1 MAVVCGALPPAKFS
15 LCILCRKEAAGC
27 AVMYMSRRNK
37 KRNEEDSVS
46 DDKHM
51 SSWSFRIALI
61 GFAVLMIATMT
72 SGRASAREIQYR
84 SFSASAAI
92 GPPAQ
97 AFAARLQAVTST
109 ALGPTGEIHLIQI
122 PGIPAIPTQFADIVA
137 AVAAGQA
144 GGGFDA
150 AYISGGDL
158 NKAWGFL
165 YNSGVPLGPSFD
177 EFLGFLYGR
186 SVDGGQTGLELAQ
199 EILTARNRGI
209 VAFPIV
215 GSPEQLSGYFREPM
229 DDVRGHRGIGLAGL
243 CQQHWTLRY
252 LPPGEDVINR
262 ACDDLVAD
270 GRIPAKNLAFIE
282 AVPGGGSLLQAIL
295 SGTIQGLEFAT
306 PLDDLSQLFS
316 SSGNVGTA
324 GLRFVHTPGW
334 QQQFLI
340 TWMIVSKPVWDS
352 LDARQQALFQ
362 TVAQSHVAASYG
374 ENLRQQGAALQT
386 ILETNRGDPK
396 SEIVLARWPQRD
408 LGRLRAATIRVLDE
422 RITNAALPAIDR
434 ADYARILEALRRYVR
449 ANDTYWDHRQVDPQL
464 RFDDW
469 ESPGGCWEA
478 RCFRDH
484 DPR

>member
-1 MAVVCGALPPAKFS
+1 LV
-15 LCILCRKEAAGC
+15 
-27 AVMYMSRRNK
+27 
-37 KRNEEDSVS
+37 
-46 DDKHM
+46 
-51 SSWSFRIALI
+51 
-61 GFAVLMIATMT
+61 GFAALVIATMS

-97 AFAARLQAVTST
+97 AFAARLQAVTNT
-109 ALGPTGEIHLIQI
+109 ALGPTGEIHLIQL
-122 PGIPAIPTQFADIVA
+122 PGIPAIPAQFPDIVA

-158 NKAWGFL
+158 NKVWGFL

-177 EFLGFLYGR
+177 EFLGFLYGK
-186 SVDGGQTGLELAQ
+186 SVDGGSKTGLELAQ
-199 EILTARNRGI
+199 EILAARGQGI
-209 VAFPIV
+209 VALPIV
-215 GSPEQLSGYFREPM
+215 GSPEQLSGYFREPL

-252 LPPGEDVINR
+252 LPPGEDVLNR
-262 ACDDLVAD
+262 ACDDLVED
-270 GRIPAKNLAFIE
+270 GRIPAKNISFIE
-282 AVPGGGSLLQAIL
+282 AVPGGGSLLQAVL
-295 SGTIQGLEFAT
+295 SGTVQGLEFAT
-306 PLDDLSQLFS
+306 PLDDLSQLFG

-362 TVAQSHVAASYG
+362 AVAQAHVASSYG
-374 ENLRQQGAALQT
+374 ENLRQQGPALQA
-386 ILETNRGDPK
+386 ILDANHGNPK
-396 SEIVLARWPQRD
+396 SEIVLSRWPLGD
-408 LGRLRAATIRVLDE
+408 LGRLRAATIRVLD
-422 RITNAALPAIDR
+422 DR
-434 ADYARILEALRRYVR
+434 TTSSAFSVNDRTDYARILEALRNYVHV
-449 ANDTYWDHRQVDPQL
+449 NDIYWDHRQVDPRM

-469 ESPGGCWEA
+469 ESPAGKCWETT
-478 RCFRDH
+478 CDH
-484 DPR
+484 DRR

>member
-1 MAVVCGALPPAKFS
+1 
-15 LCILCRKEAAGC
+15 
-27 AVMYMSRRNK
+27 
-37 KRNEEDSVS
+37 VS
-46 DDKHM
+46 DDKHVTRKN
-51 SSWSFRIALI
+51 RIIL
-61 GFAVLMIATMT
+61 GTLVVLVIATMM
-72 SGRASAREIQYR
+72 SGAASAREIQFR

-97 AFAARLQAVTST
+97 AFAARLQAVTT
-109 ALGPTGEIHLIQI
+109 TVLGPTGEVHLIQI
-122 PGIPAIPTQFADIVA
+122 PGIPPIPAQFPNIVA

-158 NKAWGFL
+158 NQTWGFL

-199 EILTARNRGI
+199 EILAARGRGI
-209 VAFPIV
+209 VALPIV

-229 DDVRGHRGIGLAGL
+229 DDVRGRRGIGLMGL

-252 LPPGEDVINR
+252 LPPGEDVLNR
-262 ACDDLVAD
+262 ACDELVTD
-270 GRIPAKNLAFIE
+270 GRIPAKNLSFIA
-282 AVPGGGSLLQAIL
+282 AVPGGGSLLQAVL
-295 SGTIQGLEFAT
+295 AGTIQGLEFAT
-306 PLDDLSQLFS
+306 PLDDVSQLFTTT
-316 SSGNVGTA
+316 GNIGTA

-340 TWMIVSKPVWDS
+340 TWMIVSRPVWDS

-362 TVAQSHVAASYG
+362 SIAQAHVASSYA

-386 ILETNRGDPK
+386 ILTANRGDPR
-396 SEIVLARWPQRD
+396 SEMVLSRWSRRD
-408 LGRLRAATIRVLDE
+408 LGRLRAATISVLDD
-422 RITNAALPAIDR
+422 RTTNTALPAPDR
-434 ADYARILEALRRYVR
+434 SDYARILEALRRYVQV
-449 ANDTYWDHRQVDPQL
+449 NDTYWDHRQVDPQL

-469 ESPGGCWEA
+469 VSPAGECWEA
-478 RCFRDH
+478 RCYRD
-484 DPR
+484 RR

>member
-1 MAVVCGALPPAKFS
+1 VSNEIKYVNSKFT
-15 LCILCRKEAAGC
+15 
-27 AVMYMSRRNK
+27 
-37 KRNEEDSVS
+37 
-46 DDKHM
+46 
-51 SSWSFRIALI
+51 RIILI
-61 GFAVLMIATMT
+61 GLATVALATMT
-72 SGRASAREIQYR
+72 SGRAIAREIPYR

-109 ALGPTGEIHLIQI
+109 ALGVGGEVHLVQI
-122 PGIPAIPTQFADIVA
+122 PGTPPIPAQFPDIIA

-177 EFLGFLYGR
+177 EFLGFLYGK
-186 SVDGGQTGLELAQ
+186 SIDGGATGLELAQ
-199 EILTARNRGI
+199 EILTARGRGV
-209 VAFPIV
+209 VALPIV
-215 GSPEQLSGYFREPM
+215 GSPEQLSGYFREPL
-229 DDVRGHRGIGLAGL
+229 DDVRGHRGIGLSGL

-270 GRIPAKNLAFIE
+270 GRIPAKNLSFIE
-282 AVPGGGSLLQAIL
+282 AVSGGGSLLQAVL
-295 SGTIQGLEFAT
+295 AGTIQGLEFAT
-306 PLDDLSQLFS
+306 PLDDLSQLFG

-340 TWMIVSKPVWDS
+340 TWMIVSRPVWDS

-362 TVAQSHVAASYG
+362 TAAQAHVASSYA

-386 ILETNRGDPK
+386 ILETNRGNPK
-396 SEIVLARWPQRD
+396 SEIVLSRWPLRD

-422 RITNAALPAIDR
+422 RTTSAAFPAADR
-434 ADYARILEALRRYVR
+434 ADYARILEALRRYVQG
-449 ANDTYWDHRQVDPQL
+449 NDNYWDHRQVAPQL

-469 ESPGGCWEA
+469 ESPDGECWEA
-478 RCFRDH
+478 TCDRH
-484 DPR
+484 

>member
-1 MAVVCGALPPAKFS
+1 M
-15 LCILCRKEAAGC
+15 
-27 AVMYMSRRNK
+27 
-37 KRNEEDSVS
+37 S
-46 DDKHM
+46 DDKHVTRKN
-51 SSWSFRIALI
+51 RIIL
-61 GFAVLMIATMT
+61 GTLVVLVIATMM
-72 SGRASAREIQYR
+72 SGAASAREIQFR

-97 AFAARLQAVTST
+97 AFAARLQAVTT
-109 ALGPTGEIHLIQI
+109 TVLGPTGEVHLIQI
-122 PGIPAIPTQFADIVA
+122 PGIPPIPAQFPNIVA

-158 NKAWGFL
+158 NQTWGFL

-199 EILTARNRGI
+199 EILAARGRGI
-209 VAFPIV
+209 VALPIV

-229 DDVRGHRGIGLAGL
+229 DDVRGRRGIGLMGL

-252 LPPGEDVINR
+252 LPPGEDVLNR
-262 ACDDLVAD
+262 ACDELVTD
-270 GRIPAKNLAFIE
+270 GRIPAKNLSFIA
-282 AVPGGGSLLQAIL
+282 AVPGGGSLLQAVL
-295 SGTIQGLEFAT
+295 AGTIQGLEFAT
-306 PLDDLSQLFS
+306 PLDDVSQLFTTT
-316 SSGNVGTA
+316 GNIGTA

-340 TWMIVSKPVWDS
+340 TWMIVSRPVWDS

-362 TVAQSHVAASYG
+362 SIAQAHVASSYA

-386 ILETNRGDPK
+386 ILTANRGDPR
-396 SEIVLARWPQRD
+396 SEMVLSRWSRRD
-408 LGRLRAATIRVLDE
+408 LGRLRAATISVLDD
-422 RITNAALPAIDR
+422 RTTNTALPAPDR
-434 ADYARILEALRRYVR
+434 SDYARILEALRRYVQV
-449 ANDTYWDHRQVDPQL
+449 NDTYWDHRQVDPQL

-469 ESPGGCWEA
+469 VSPAGECWEA
-478 RCFRDH
+478 RCYRD
-484 DPR
+484 RR